1 MTLPELLA
9 LLGRSWS
16 RLLLYPGGLGLA
28 LALALGWVWRPPA
41 ALANHAWRPIEQI
54 SMLALPWLGVALLPL
69 PYATAL
75 GRSLDLVLLLALL
88 EWPQLL
94 LAAREARGGL
104 VGRLAALLN
113 GYPALLAA
121 LLLLALPDGSLDLST
136 MAASPAG
143 GAPTLARIGHWVGA
157 VGLLPALMPLLG
169 IGAFAALPSSD
180 RLVRLGLL
188 LRAIGIAAI
197 AALPW
202 VTLIPEGQYWLL
214 PLPPIGVGLAIWGMH
229 ALGARATQKMWARML
244 LWLALC
250 EIALLLLA
258 ASEGLAGRL
267 R

>member
-28 LALALGWVWRPPA
+28 LALAILWRRPA
-41 ALANHAWRPIEQI
+41 IRATRPWTHIEQF

-75 GRSLDLVLLLALL
+75 GRSLDLVVMLALL

-94 LAAREARGGL
+94 LAAREARDGA

-113 GYPALLAA
+113 SYPPLLAA
-121 LLLLALPDGSLDLST
+121 LLLLALPDGSLDLSA
-136 MAASPAG
+136 MAASPAE

-157 VGLLPALMPLLG
+157 VGLLPALAPLLG
-169 IGAFAALPSSD
+169 IGVFATEPASD

-197 AALPW
+197 TALPW
-202 VTLIPEGQYWLL
+202 VALIPEGQYWLV
-214 PLPPIGVGLAIWGMH
+214 PLPPVGVGLAIWGIH
-229 ALGARATQKMWARML
+229 ALGARATTRMWAQGL

-250 EIALLLLA
+250 EAALLVLA